1 MMVIGMY
8 KNLIKSLILIILVC
22 SSMVLTYLIWNFKPQ
37 LTNVDT
43 AVVEKKT
50 IGPRFIDNI
59 KNIYMPY
66 QAVSYNEGNI
76 KGTTESRLIM
86 ELTNFLSESQIQSA
100 YLIDN
105 NGKFQAKNIGNRFTL
120 FDFTVDIPQT
130 MYVTNILDMN
140 YKSGDRYTFKR
151 LMIDSESRKNVNIYL
166 IGRTKVLKIETDAK
180 SQAFNKLMQTERKSM
195 VDYTSL
201 VTNEFTSSDKMQLY
215 IPQEADNIRA
225 YRYIADRISVK
236 DINDAVLDDQD
247 NIIERDRKESTTYF
261 SNTGIVSVNDSDIYK
276 YNNLSEADSVKA
288 APREILVKSFK
299 FISSH
304 GGFTDD
310 YRLFDI
316 DDDNRTIDYQ
326 MFLGGRPVFSKTG
339 LSNISVIWGKNDQYE
354 YRRGLLSTSVAVPST
369 QAVEKLPSAER
380 VRYRLAS
387 SKEYRFDK
395 ITNMLIGYEMKKS
408 ADSEI
413 QANLL
418 FEPHWYIE
426 YNNRWLKYED
436 GRLK

>member
-8 KNLIKSLILIILVC
+8 KNIIKSLILIILVC
-22 SSMVLTYLIWNFKPQ
+22 TSMVLTYLIWNFKPQ

-66 QAVSYNEGNI
+66 QVVSYNEGNI
-76 KGTTESRLIM
+76 KGTTESHLIIEM
-86 ELTNFLSESQIQSA
+86 TNFLSESHIQSA

-105 NGKFQAKNIGNRFTL
+105 NGKFQAENIGNRFTL

-140 YKSGDRYTFKR
+140 YKSEDKYTFKR
-151 LMIDSESRKNVNIYL
+151 LMIDSESRTNVNIYL
-166 IGRTKVLKIETDAK
+166 IGKTKVLKIETDAK
-180 SQAFNKLMQTERKSM
+180 SQTFNKMLQQERKSM
-195 VDYTSL
+195 VNYTSL
-201 VTNEFTSSDKMQLY
+201 VTNELTSSDKMQLY
-215 IPQEADNIRA
+215 IPEEADSVKA
-225 YRYIADRISVK
+225 YRYIADRINVK

-288 APREILVKSFK
+288 APRDILVKSFK

-316 DDDNRTIDYQ
+316 NDDNRMIDYQ
-326 MFLGGRPVFSKTG
+326 MYLGGRPVFNDTG
-339 LSNISVIWGKNDQYE
+339 LSNISVIWGKDDQYE

-369 QAVEKLPSAER
+369 QEVEKLPSAES

-418 FEPHWYIE
+418 FEPYWYIE
-426 YNNRWLKYED
+426 YDNQWLKYEN